1 MKKFDSVKWFLR
13 FMAVGAIIAFLILLA
28 AYVFTPKAKASY
40 AEVYV
45 TWGGAH
51 CIDMRQATGE
61 IITRCGGSAS
71 FDGTTGPGRTI
82 GIDPIM
88 GNADWIDCSFFLD
101 GELEW
106 TDSAYRGDGTDVNCI
121 LDIYSKNGRWT

>member
-1 MKKFDSVKWFLR
+1 MKYIGVTWFLR
-13 FMAVGAIIAFLILLA
+13 LMAVGALVVFFILLV
-28 AYVFTPKAKASY
+28 AYVSTPKAKASW

-45 TWGGAH
+45 SWSGTH
-51 CIDMRQATGE
+51 CIDLRQATGQ
-61 IITRCGGSAS
+61 IITRCGGYAAFQAS
-71 FDGTTGPGRTI
+71 TGPGMTI

-88 GNADWIDCSFFLD
+88 GNASWIDCTFFLD

-121 LDIYSKNGRWT
+121 LDIYSKNGRLV